1 MTFEQLNYFLIT
13 AKHMNFSLAAKEL
26 YISQPAISQQ
36 IAMLEKELG
45 TRLFIRTTRRIQLTK
60 SGELFLEDAKRMLDI
75 EEAAK
80 ERIQLADT
88 KELLQLNIAYL
99 LAPCQT
105 FLPKVLYEFKKM
117 YPQVKINLFRM
128 DATNIFYSVDEA
140 SYDIYFSLSRDLKNH
155 NEYAFKELLTDRFSL
170 ICSTEHPCAS
180 LTKIDFNKLASE
192 KFLLFDP
199 ESASLMSKQIQQF
212 CKSINFNPKMIIY
225 RKSME
230 EILFEV
236 EAGLGITILPMRNK
250 LMSTAVVTYIPLSG
264 NYTELSL
271 GVAWKVFSDNPAI
284 SWLLD
289 VLDQAKEN
297 HPEWF

>member
-1 MTFEQLNYFLIT
+1 MTFEQLHYFLIT

-45 TRLFIRTTRRIQLTK
+45 ARLFTRTTRRIQLTK

-80 ERIQLADT
+80 ERIHLADS
-88 KELLQLNIAYL
+88 KELLEMNISYL

-105 FLPKVLYEFKKM
+105 FLPKVLYDFKKT
-117 YPQVKINLFRM
+117 YPQVKIELFRM
-128 DATNIFYSVDEA
+128 DAKNISFSVDEA
-140 SYDIYFSLSRDLKNH
+140 SYDIYFSLTKDLKNH
-155 NEYAFKELLTDRFSL
+155 NEYAFKELLTDRFCL
-170 ICSTEHPCAS
+170 ICSTDHPCAS

-212 CKSINFNPKMIIY
+212 CKSINFNPKMIVY

-236 EAGLGITILPMRNK
+236 EAGLGVTILPMRNK

-271 GVAWKVFSDNPAI
+271 GVAWKVSSENPAI
-284 SWLLD
+284 SWFLD
-289 VLDQAKEN
+289 ILDQAKES